1 MAIIM
6 DRNLIS
12 ICKRPYCVHRESFS
26 RKNIMSNTIDF
37 IRSLFRAEAPA
48 AARGTSDLWTLF
60 QMSRGRDSVSPAVLR
75 RLADHA
81 AK

>member
-6 DRNLIS
+6 DGNLIS
-12 ICKRPYCVHRESFS
+12 ILKRSYCVHRESFL
-26 RKNIMSNTIDF
+26 RKNIMSHTIDF
-37 IRSLFRAEAPA
+37 IRSLFRTEAPA
-48 AARGTSDLWTLF
+48 AVRGNDVWALF

-75 RLADHA
+75 KLATVAA

>member
-1 MAIIM
+1 
-6 DRNLIS
+6 
-12 ICKRPYCVHRESFS
+12 
-26 RKNIMSNTIDF
+26 MSHTIDF

-48 AARGTSDLWTLF
+48 ARNDGDLWALF

-75 RLADHA
+75 KLADVA